1 MEKLS
6 KSENDK
12 LKKLFDQV
20 EDLQSRISR
29 LEEQNEI
36 ILSGNLVTTE
46 GFEQDTEAWNGFS
59 NGRENESIESRL
71 GENGMAWLGNI
82 VLLFGIIFL
91 LQMLGNQGLKLISAV
106 AGIVAVG
113 GVYLLGKTLSK
124 NHPLM
129 SKLFTYNGHFLLFYV
144 IMRLHFISAEPLIK
158 STAPGLI
165 LVLVMIG
172 GIIYTSY
179 RNKSQLLAS
188 IALLMLVTLAIFS
201 NSTHITLSLMVVIA
215 ILSVYLALRLGWW
228 NVLILSVFLVYST
241 FLMWLVNN
249 PIVNHSLEVVSN
261 HQYSHLYLFGFA
273 LIYSGLALLKSNDKI
288 EDYILNRVIIIN
300 STWFTLTMSLVIIAF
315 FSTNYVFLLGLISVF
330 CLVYSIILQSRGD
343 WKHISALYALY
354 SFVVLSVT
362 ISVIYKLPL
371 AFLLLSIQSLLVV
384 SMALW
389 FRSKFIVIMNTV
401 LFICILLA
409 YLLFNES
416 INSIN
421 FAFAAVA
428 LTTARVMNWKKK
440 RLEIQTELIRNLYLF
455 AGFIMTLISLY
466 KAVPAK
472 FITLS
477 WTLSALLFFI
487 LSILLSNVKYRWL
500 AITTMIVTAIY
511 LFMFDMKNIS
521 IGIRIVALLFL
532 AIISLGISIYYTRR
546 TKIKE
551 AEGEG

>member
-1 MEKLS
+1 MEKSS
-6 KSENDK
+6 KSDNEN
-12 LKKLFDQV
+12 LKKLFDKV
-20 EDLQSRISR
+20 EDLQSRILR
-29 LEEQNEI
+29 LEGQNER
-36 ILSGNLVTTE
+36 ILSGNLVAAE
-46 GFEQDTEAWNGFS
+46 DPGQNQEVWNDFGI
-59 NGRENESIESRL
+59 GRENESIEDRI

-91 LQMLGNQGLKLISAV
+91 LQLLTNQGLKIVSEL

-113 GVYLLGKTLSK
+113 GVYFLGKSLKK

-129 SKLFTYNGHFLLFYV
+129 SNLFIYNGHFLLFFV
-144 IMRLHFISAEPLIK
+144 IMRLHFISADPIIK
-158 STAPGLI
+158 SMPFGLI
-165 LVLVMIG
+165 LVLIMISS
-172 GIIYTSY
+172 ILYTSY

-188 IALLMLVTLAIFS
+188 IAILMVVTLAIFS
-201 NSTHITLSLMVVIA
+201 NSTHVMLSLMVATAVLSLFLA
-215 ILSVYLALRLGWW
+215 IRLGWW
-228 NVLILSVFLVYST
+228 STLIFSIFLVYLCY
-241 FLMWLVNN
+241 LMWLVNN
-249 PIVNHSLEVVSN
+249 PIINHSLEVVSK
-261 HQYSHLYLFGFA
+261 HQFSHFYLFGFA
-273 LIYSGLALLKSNDKI
+273 LIYSSLGLLKSNGII
-288 EDYILNRVIIIN
+288 EDYVLKRAIIIN
-300 STWFTLTMSLVIIAF
+300 SIGFTLTMSLVILAF
-315 FSTNYVFLLGLISVF
+315 FSENYVVFLCLIAVF
-330 CLVYSIILQSRGD
+330 CLAYSIILQSRGD

-362 ISVIYKLPL
+362 VSVIYKFPL

-389 FRSKFIVIMNTV
+389 FRSKFIVIMNAV
-401 LFICILLA
+401 LFICILIA

-428 LTTARVMNWKKK
+428 LITARVLNWKKK

-455 AGFIMTLISLY
+455 SGFVMTLISLY

-472 FITLS
+472 FVTLS

-500 AITTMIVTAIY
+500 AIATMIVTTFY

-521 IGIRIVALLFL
+521 IGIRVVALLFL

-546 TKIKE
+546 TKLKD
-551 AEGEG
+551 GELVE